1 MANSSNRFF
10 GKIGYIETTEV
21 SPGVW
26 EPGEPVER
34 DSYGYI
40 DKNFRRLGNAE
51 KLGDDIVM
59 DNVLRIVADDYA
71 IKHFVFIRYAVINDI
86 KWSVKSVEVRRPELV
101 LYLGE
106 MYNGS

>member
-10 GKIGYIETTEV
+10 GKIGYSKTVEV

-26 EPGEPVER
+26 EADVVEER
-34 DSYGYI
+34 DSYGYL
-40 DKNFRRLGNAE
+40 DKNFRRLGNSE
-51 KLGDDIVM
+51 KLGDDIVI
-59 DNVLRIVADDYA
+59 DNVLRIVADGYA
-71 IKHFVFIRYAVINDI
+71 IEHFAFIRYVVLNGV

-106 MYNGS
+106 VYNGA